1 MKVHE
6 IEQRMESFGKDL
18 TMEELSAATVAN
30 YHKALK
36 KFIGFCHQGKV
47 ELVTRETLLEYK
59 RHLQDSLKPASCN
72 LMINGLNKFFRMYGD
87 PDCQLHLKT
96 LRLQRRQNVEEIFT
110 RKDYQLLLETAK
122 KHGRHRCYCMMRLLA
137 STGVRLGEATHVT
150 VESLKTGI
158 FLLRVRENPG
168 WSASPMK
175 SARNWSDTVARRA

>member
-47 ELVTRETLLEYK
+47 ELVTRET
-59 RHLQDSLKPASCN
+59 
-72 LMINGLNKFFRMYGD
+72 
-87 PDCQLHLKT
+87 
-96 LRLQRRQNVEEIFT
+96 
-110 RKDYQLLLETAK
+110 LLETAK